1 MSAEDRSPTT
11 VPFHDQ
17 GCRYCR
23 EFWISDSDQPK
34 LVGVSLD
41 HQCHLYRCGICS
53 SWWKYGLNY
62 PQVIGEELAREIEA
76 TIEPPRA

>member
-1 MSAEDRSPTT
+1 M
-11 VPFHDQ
+11 
-17 GCRYCR
+17 
-23 EFWISDSDQPK
+23 
-34 LVGVSLD
+34 VGVSLD

-76 TIEPPRA
+76 TIEPPRP